1 MTGSGSKLSG
11 NVKQNMNHIKKIRL
25 LSFFGLLVLI
35 TIFAGFRSTTNTFG
49 ESVMPLAF
57 PGAEGFGKFTTG
69 GREGKVLIVDNLN
82 DAGPGSFRAAVEAKH
97 PRTIV
102 FNVSGTIALN
112 SPLLVRYGDLTIAGQ
127 TAPGDGIC
135 LKNYPFYIKADNV
148 IVRYIRVRLG
158 DEQKQ
163 QEDSFGAL
171 RQKNIIV
178 DHCSFSWG
186 TDEVATTYDNENF
199 TMQWCII
206 SESLNKS
213 IHDKGEHGY
222 GGIWG
227 GKGAS
232 FHHNLLAHHKS
243 RLPRFCGARY
253 HKEPDKEI
261 VDFRNNVIYNWKSNN
276 AYAGEEGQHNIVNNY
291 YKPGP
296 ATSKSTK
303 SQILNPW
310 SPYGSFYVE
319 GNYMAGSQE
328 VTNDNHK
335 GVKADHPD
343 SCLVAKAIEVVPLPA
358 QSAKE
363 GYEEVLAHA
372 GASLVRD
379 TVDLRI
385 ISETQKGTAS
395 YGLKKDGIID
405 TQGMVG
411 GWPELKT
418 YNIKTDTDKDGMPDE
433 WESKNGLNPNDANDH
448 ALYTL
453 NNAYTNI
460 EVYINELAH

>member
-1 MTGSGSKLSG
+1 MK
-11 NVKQNMNHIKKIRL
+11 IKNNIQL
-25 LSFFGLLVLI
+25 LSFLGLLALI
-35 TIFAGFRSTTNTFG
+35 TIVAGFRQNFSLTTITSD
-49 ESVMPLAF
+49 ESEALAF
-57 PGAEGFGKFTTG
+57 PGAEGFGKYTTG
-69 GREGKVLIVDNLN
+69 GRGGKVLIVENLN
-82 DAGPGSFRAAVEAKH
+82 DSGPGSFRAAIEAKY

-102 FNVSGTIALN
+102 FSVSGTIELE
-112 SPLLVRYGDLTIAGQ
+112 SPVNVRHGDLTIAGQ

-135 LKNYPFYIKADNV
+135 LKNYPFYIKANNV
-148 IVRYIRVRLG
+148 IIRYIRVRMG

-186 TDEVATTYDNENF
+186 TDEVATAYDNENF

-213 IHDKGEHGY
+213 IHEKGEHGY

-243 RLPRFCGARY
+243 RLPRFCGSRY
-253 HKEPDKEI
+253 HKEPEKEI

-291 YKPGP
+291 YKSGP

-303 SQILNPW
+303 TQLLNPW
-310 SPYGSFYVE
+310 SPYGSFYVD
-319 GNYMAGSQE
+319 GNFVAGSQD

-343 SCLVAKAIEVVPLPA
+343 SCLVAEPIEVIPLPA
-358 QSAKE
+358 QSAME
-363 GYEEVLAHA
+363 AYDEVLAHA

-379 TVDLRI
+379 AIDQRI
-385 ISETQKGTAS
+385 INETKNGTAT
-395 YGLKKDGIID
+395 YGTAKDGIID
-405 TQGMVG
+405 TQSMAGS
-411 GWPELKT
+411 WPELKT

-433 WESKNGLNPNDANDH
+433 WETKNGLNPNNGNDH

-453 NNAYTNI
+453 SNTYTNI

>member
-1 MTGSGSKLSG
+1 MK
-11 NVKQNMNHIKKIRL
+11 IKNNIQL
-25 LSFFGLLVLI
+25 LSFLGLLALI
-35 TIFAGFRSTTNTFG
+35 VIVAGFRQDDKSTTKTSG
-49 ESVMPLAF
+49 ETVMTLAF
-57 PGAEGFGKFTTG
+57 PGAEGFGKYTTG
-69 GREGKVLIVDNLN
+69 GRGGKVLIVDNLN
-82 DAGPGSFRAAVEAKH
+82 DSGQGSFRAAIEAKY

-102 FNVSGTIALN
+102 FSVSGTIALE
-112 SPLLVRYGDLTIAGQ
+112 SPVNVRHGDLTIAGQ

-148 IVRYIRVRLG
+148 IIRYIRVRMG

-186 TDEVATTYDNENF
+186 TDEVATAYDNENF

-213 IHDKGEHGY
+213 VHEKGEHGY

-243 RLPRFCGARY
+243 RLPRFCGSRY
-253 HKEPDKEI
+253 HKEPEKEI
-261 VDFRNNVIYNWKSNN
+261 VDFRNNIIYNWKSNN

-291 YKPGP
+291 YKSGP

-303 SQILNPW
+303 TQLLNPW
-310 SPYGSFYVE
+310 SPYGSFYVD
-319 GNYMAGSQE
+319 GNFVAGSQD
-328 VTNDNHK
+328 VTNDNSK

-343 SCLVAKAIEVVPLPA
+343 SCLIAEPIEVVPVVT

-363 GYEEVLAHA
+363 AYEMVLKYA
-372 GASLVRD
+372 GASQVRD
-379 TVDLRI
+379 AVDKRI
-385 ISETQKGTAS
+385 ISETTNGTAN
-395 YGLKKDGIID
+395 YGEKKDGIID
-405 TQGMVG
+405 TQSMVG

-418 YNIKTDTDKDGMPDE
+418 YNLKPDTDKDGMSDE
-433 WESKNGLNPNDANDH
+433 WEIKNGLNPNDGNDH

-453 NNAYTNI
+453 SKAYTNI
-460 EVYINELAH
+460 EVYLNELAH